1 MNGGWQV
8 YCGASIGIMIRL
20 GAKRLITC
28 SFLTDYCF
36 LQAIIHQVLRDLLV
50 CKLCVLYPLP
60 NRNESLSFFHLFGM
74 SGHLIIIFNPHCLNY
89 SCRYL
94 MITVGVYLIKCAEFP
109 RREIMRDLVEMCRGV
124 QHPIRGLFL
133 RSYLLHAL
141 RSDLLPDCEVC
152 LSLC

>member
-1 MNGGWQV
+1 MDEAARHMSTMHSLDQG
-8 YCGASIGIMIRL
+8 RL
-20 GAKRLITC
+20 LDEALATVKQC
-28 SFLTDYCF
+28 SFQMEVSLDKRNIVDGIQHAADMLKEMRTPF
-36 LQAIIHQVLRDLLV
+36 LSP
-50 CKLCVLYPLP
+50 KSYYELC
-60 NRNESLSFFHLFGM
+60 
-74 SGHLIIIFNPHCLNY
+74 HLIIIFNPHCLNY